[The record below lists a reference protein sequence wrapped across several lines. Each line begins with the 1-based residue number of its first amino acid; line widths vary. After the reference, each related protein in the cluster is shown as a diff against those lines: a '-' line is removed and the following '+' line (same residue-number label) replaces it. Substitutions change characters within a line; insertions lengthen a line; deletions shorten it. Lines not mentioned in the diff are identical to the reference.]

1 MPTDKLCYSAAPE
14 TYEVLATFCMIRGY
28 IEFDYKRLP
37 ECKAKVN
44 ENAPSRVAAAN
55 STVTIAPMEKVRGFL
70 DDAPKMTKDG
80 NFIITLRN
88 MNRRDKGINLDED
101 TGEVFGES
109 YFVDKSNAQTDG
121 SRKIGFVEGEY
132 LYRSYRLDVRGDGKG
147 VQLGTVKANING
159 KKALFPNVAEQLDRE
174 HAFGILA

>member
-1 MPTDKLCYSAAPE
+1 MPNDKICYSQAPE

-28 IEFDYKRLP
+28 VEFDYKRLP

-44 ENAPSRVAAAN
+44 ENAPSRIAAAN
-55 STVTIAPMEKVRGFL
+55 STITLEPLEKVRGFL

-88 MNRRDKGINLDED
+88 MNRRDAGVEVDGA
-101 TGEVFGES
+101 TGEILGES
-109 YFVDKSNAQTDG
+109 YFIDKSNAQTDG

-147 VQLGTVKANING
+147 LQLATAKANING
-159 KKALFPNVAEQLDRE
+159 KKALFPNVQP
-174 HAFGILA
+174 ILEVVPI